1 MSSRERRV
9 LLWAEL
15 TAEADRSLLVRCP
28 EGIAGGLFDPMLVS
42 NLETK
47 CLKKR

>member
-1 MSSRERRV
+1 MSSRERRL
-9 LLWAEL
+9 LLWVEL
-15 TAEADRSLLVRCP
+15 TDVAVRSLLVRCP
-28 EGIAGGLFDPMLVS
+28 EGMGGALLDPMLVS